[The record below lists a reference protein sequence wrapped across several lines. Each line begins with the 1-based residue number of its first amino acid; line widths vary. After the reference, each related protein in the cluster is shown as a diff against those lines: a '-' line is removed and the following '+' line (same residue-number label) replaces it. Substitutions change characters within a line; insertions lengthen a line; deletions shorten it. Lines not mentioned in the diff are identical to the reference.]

1 MHVSLRLIHQWRQIR
16 MTLQYDDAEPLTLIT
31 ETRQRCFVW
40 LGLYEEK
47 STSDVI
53 GDQWIFDKRNN
64 FDQHALLVLVSV
76 HWNLIVQSTGFV
88 SFATFRTSISLN
100 FWYSD
105 FIQLL
110 IRRFLL
116 LFYGVFYCFLTWSG
130 YVVRINVAYG
140 KRRKAPSRSTNF
152 PWTIKNFVRS
162 GSRQPN
168 GKILYHLKIPVSA
181 DSILSQMTSC
191 SAHLRYL
198 NRERSHRCFHFPTR
212 VHHQQ
217 VANERHLHHGALNS

>member
-16 MTLQYDDAEPLTLIT
+16 MTLHFDDAGPLTLVT

-40 LGLYEEK
+40 LGLCEEK
-47 STSDVI
+47 STSDGI
-53 GDQWIFDKRNN
+53 GDHWIFDKRNK

-76 HWNLIVQSTGFV
+76 HRNLIVHSTGFV

-116 LFYGVFYCFLTWSG
+116 LFYGLFYCFLTWAG
-130 YVVRINVAYG
+130 YAVRINVAYG
-140 KRRKAPSRSTNF
+140 KRRKAPSRFTNF

-162 GSRQPN
+162 GSGN
-168 GKILYHLKIPVSA
+168 
-181 DSILSQMTSC
+181 QMGRFCTMWKYPS
-191 SAHLRYL
+191 L
-198 NRERSHRCFHFPTR
+198 PT
-212 VHHQQ
+212 
-217 VANERHLHHGALNS
+217 AF